1 MNKVE
6 KILWIT
12 AILLMLLCGFS
23 ITINTF
29 HYEFKGLISIIFK
42 LIYGKDL

>member
-1 MNKVE
+1 MHKIE

-12 AILLMLLCGFS
+12 ALCCILLAGFS

>member
-1 MNKVE
+1 MNKIE
-6 KILWIT
+6 IILWIT
-12 AILLMLLCGFS
+12 AISLMVLSGFS